1 MYLFP
6 SIHFRIFPYVIR
18 LKITSSRIAEVLK
31 WNFYDHSRMP
41 HGGSLKISRPL
52 PSHISTTMKKKFYK
66 APPRSRSRL
75 KIGAQGL
82 FLIQQDDQNSFS
94 IFQFLGFLS
103 ATQNL
108 ACRCKA
114 FKCGNMKLSL
124 ALIFIKISLF
134 LMDKS

>member
-1 MYLFP
+1 
-6 SIHFRIFPYVIR
+6 
-18 LKITSSRIAEVLK
+18 
-31 WNFYDHSRMP
+31 MP
-41 HGGSLKISRPL
+41 HGGSLKHSRSL
-52 PSHISTTMKKKFYK
+52 AIFERRWKKKFYK
-66 APPRSRSRL
+66 ARPRSRPRL